1 MPELS
6 QIATL
11 LAVNFGLL
19 LAGFLVL
26 WLIGVAIKDVTF
38 VDACWGLGL
47 ASLAVL
53 SFLQTPSG
61 ASSRRYLLT
70 GLALAWG
77 LRLGLHILGRW
88 RHEGPDRR
96 YVKMMD
102 RAKSDRGWSY
112 AYASLRLVFAF
123 QAPLLWVVA
132 LPVQLGQISAQ
143 PAVIGVLGWIG
154 AGLSTFGIAFET
166 LADGQLKRFKAD
178 PANKGQVLS
187 SGLWKYTRHPNYFGD
202 ICVWCGFWLIAAE
215 TQLGLW
221 ALPGPLLLIFLLT
234 RWSGGPSY
242 ERRLTHQRPGYDDY
256 IRRTSSLIP
265 WPPKRADRS
274 AP

>member
-53 SFLQTPSG
+53 SFLQTPGGSP
-61 ASSRRYLLT
+61 ARRYLLT

-102 RAKSDRGWSY
+102 RAQSDKGWSY
-112 AYASLRLVFAF
+112 AHASLRLVFAF

-132 LPVQLGQISAQ
+132 LPVQLGQISAE
-143 PAVIGVLGWIG
+143 PAAIGMLGWIG
-154 AGLSTFGIAFET
+154 AGLAAFGIVFET
-166 LADGQLKRFKAD
+166 TADSQLKRFKAD

-202 ICVWCGFWLIAAE
+202 ICVWCGLWLIAAE

-221 ALPGPLLLIFLLT
+221 ALPGPLLLILLLT

-242 ERRLTHQRPGYDDY
+242 EKRLTHQRPGYDDY

-265 WPPKRADRS
+265 WPPKRAERS

>member
-1 MPELS
+1 MPELA
-6 QIATL
+6 QVANL
-11 LAVNFGLL
+11 LAINFGLL

-26 WLIGVAIKDVTF
+26 WLIGVAIRDVTF

-47 ASLAVL
+47 ASLALMTFV
-53 SFLQTPSG
+53 QTAG
-61 ASSRRYLLT
+61 GEQSRRWLLT

-77 LRLGLHILGRW
+77 LRLGGHILGRW

-96 YVKMMD
+96 YVKMME
-102 RAKSDRGWSY
+102 RAKSDKGWSY

-132 LPVQLGQISAQ
+132 LPVQLGQIAAQ
-143 PAVIGVLGWIG
+143 PQAIGLLGWVG
-154 AGLSTFGIAFET
+154 AALSVFGIVFET
-166 LADGQLKRFKAD
+166 TADSQLKRFKAD
-178 PANKGQVLS
+178 PANKGQVLAT
-187 SGLWKYTRHPNYFGD
+187 GLWRYTRHPNYFGD
-202 ICVWCGFWLIAAE
+202 ICVWCGLYLIAAE
-215 TQLGLW
+215 SQLGLW

-242 ERRLTHQRPGYDDY
+242 EKRLTHQRPGYDEY

-265 WPPKRADRS
+265 WPPKPAERN

>member
-1 MPELS
+1 MPELP

-19 LAGFLVL
+19 VAGFLIL
-26 WLIGVAIKDVTF
+26 WMIGVAIKDVTF

-47 ASLAVL
+47 ASMAAA
-53 SFLQTPSG
+53 SFLQTPDG
-61 ASSRRYLLT
+61 AQARRYLLT

-102 RAKSDRGWSY
+102 RAKSDKGWSY
-112 AYASLRLVFAF
+112 AHAALRLVFAF
-123 QAPLLWVVA
+123 QAPLLWVVS
-132 LPVQLGQISAQ
+132 LPVQLGQMSAQ
-143 PAVIGVLGWIG
+143 PAAIGALGWIG
-154 AGLSTFGIAFET
+154 AALSVFGIAFET
-166 LADGQLKRFKAD
+166 TADSQLKRFKAD

-187 SGLWKYTRHPNYFGD
+187 SGLWRYTRHPNYFGD
-202 ICVWCGFWLIAAE
+202 ICVWTGFYLIAAE
-215 TQLGLW
+215 TALGLW

-242 ERRLTHQRPGYDDY
+242 EKRLTHQRPGYDEY

-265 WPPKRADRS
+265 WPPKPAERS

>member
-1 MPELS
+1 MPELP

-19 LAGFLVL
+19 VAGFLVL
-26 WLIGVAIKDVTF
+26 WMIGVAIKDVTF

-47 ASLAVL
+47 ASMAVA
-53 SFLQTPSG
+53 SFFQTGDG
-61 ASSRRYLLT
+61 AQARRYLLT

-102 RAKSDRGWSY
+102 RAKSDKGWSY
-112 AYASLRLVFAF
+112 AHASLRMVFAF
-123 QAPLLWVVA
+123 QAPLLWVVS
-132 LPVQLGQISAQ
+132 LPVQLGQMSAQ
-143 PAVIGVLGWIG
+143 PAAIGVLGWIG
-154 AGLSTFGIAFET
+154 AALAVFGIAFET
-166 LADGQLKRFKAD
+166 SADSQLKRFKAN

-187 SGLWKYTRHPNYFGD
+187 SGLWRYTRHPNYFGD
-202 ICVWCGFWLIAAE
+202 ICVWTGFYLIAAE
-215 TQLGLW
+215 TALGLW

-242 ERRLTHQRPGYDDY
+242 EKRLTHQRPGYDEY

-265 WPPKRADRS
+265 WPPKPAERS
-274 AP
+274 AS

>member
-19 LAGFLVL
+19 LAGFLAL

-47 ASLAVL
+47 SSLAVL
-53 SFLQTPSG
+53 SFLQTPDG
-61 ASSRRYLLT
+61 AQARRFLLT

-102 RAKSDRGWSY
+102 RAKSDKGWSY
-112 AYASLRLVFAF
+112 AYASLRMVFAF

-132 LPVQLGQISAQ
+132 LPVQLGQISAEPQ
-143 PAVIGVLGWIG
+143 AIGVLGWIG
-154 AGLSTFGIAFET
+154 AALSAFGIAFET
-166 LADGQLKRFKAD
+166 TADSQLKRFKAN

-202 ICVWCGFWLIAAE
+202 ICVWCGLWLIAAE

-221 ALPGPLLLIFLLT
+221 ALPGPLLLILLLT

-242 ERRLTHQRPGYDDY
+242 EKRLTHQRPGYDDY

-265 WPPKRADRS
+265 WPPKPADRS